1 MFSLGL
7 KKLISLLV
15 IRLCW
20 ANICCNKRLLAG
32 GARAGDNLG
41 IKWDSPAIRIIKGKG
56 NVASCNSSDN
66 GLWILLS
73 DREKCVEGS
82 IFALA
87 LIFVSSV

>member
-1 MFSLGL
+1 MDIVFSLGL

-41 IKWDSPAIRIIKGKG
+41 IKWDSQAIRIIKGNG
-56 NVASCNSSDN
+56 NVASCNNSSDN
-66 GLWILLS
+66 GLWIQLS
-73 DREKCVEGS
+73 DRG
-82 IFALA
+82 
-87 LIFVSSV
+87 LILL